1 MSPASHAPS
10 PVAQHAPRQA
20 VAAPARAR
28 NPFRAQ
34 PAVYSPIGVGHLL
47 NAAVSVIGP
56 DDTCDRA
63 SVVLR
68 RIFNVREVHLYQSGT
83 AALRSAIVHA
93 SSIVGTGS
101 PVALPAFTCFE
112 VATAAVGAGVSIALY
127 DLDPETLAPDLD
139 SVEAALRSGAR
150 TVVLSPLYGVPFD
163 WETAEDLVASYGAI
177 AIEDAAQ
184 GHGGSWRGRPLG
196 AHGQIA
202 TVSFGRGKG
211 WTASGGGA
219 LLLRESPRERFA
231 EHPLSP
237 GGVAS
242 ELGALA
248 SGAAQWALG
257 RPAIYGLPASI
268 PWLGLGET
276 QYHEPTPP
284 RRMSRASAHLLVR
297 TAAGAEIEARARR
310 ASAARWAEDLP
321 ATPAVRRIH
330 PHHEGVAGYLR
341 YPVRLARGLSGFG
354 DRREEARRLG
364 VAPTYPA
371 MLAELPAVQERLR
384 GRIGRWS
391 GSRTLVRELVTLPT
405 HSLVTED
412 ARARI
417 LDLLSQYPAAS
428 FPAF

>member
-1 MSPASHAPS
+1 MTGAGDPATGRTA
-10 PVAQHAPRQA
+10 RQA
-20 VAAPARAR
+20 AARTGAR

-34 PAVYSPIGVGHLL
+34 PAAYSPIGVGHLL
-47 NAAVSVIGP
+47 DAAAYTVGLG
-56 DDTCDRA
+56 DACDRA
-63 SVVLR
+63 SLLLR
-68 RIFNVREVHLYQSGT
+68 RTFDVREAHLYQSGT
-83 AALRSAIVHA
+83 AALQSAIVHA
-93 SSIVGTGS
+93 TTIVGTGS

-112 VATAAVGAGVSIALY
+112 VATAAVGAGATIALY

-139 SVEAALRSGAR
+139 SVEAALRAGAR
-150 TVVLSPLYGVPFD
+150 TVVLSQLYGVPFD

-184 GHGGSWRGRPLG
+184 GHGASWRGRPLG
-196 AHGQIA
+196 AHGQVA

-231 EHPLSP
+231 GQSASA

-276 QYHEPTPP
+276 RYHEPAPL
-284 RRMSRASAHLLVR
+284 RRMSRASARLLVR
-297 TAAGAEIEARARR
+297 TAAGAELEARARR
-310 ASAARWAEDLP
+310 ASAERWAEDLP
-321 ATPAVRRIH
+321 GTPAVRRIH

-341 YPVRLARGLSGFG
+341 YPVRLTRGLNGFG
-354 DRREEARRLG
+354 EHREHARRLG
-364 VAPTYPA
+364 IAPTYPA
-371 MLAELPAVQERLR
+371 TLAELPAVQERLR
-384 GRIGRWS
+384 GRVGRWT
-391 GSRTLVRELVTLPT
+391 GAQTLVRELVTLPT
-405 HSLVTED
+405 HSLVTEE

-417 LDLLSQYPAAS
+417 LELLAGYPAAS
-428 FPAF
+428 FPPR